1 MGPGR
6 AAEGETNLELA
17 HRLIPPTGNN
27 WGEVAKRGAAEAEF
41 LDRVRPLVHPD
52 FETLWRHSALP
63 GETRAG
69 LNATLAALRS
79 IGEAF
84 DELIALPEVY
94 VDLGDRVL
102 ILLTRKGR
110 TVTGDDFAEEG
121 AAMYIFEARQLRR
134 LELYSDRAIALA
146 DAGITEAEA
155 RERGV
160 PVEDIA

>member
-1 MGPGR
+1 MGPGP

-17 HRLIPPTGNN
+17 YRLIPPTGNN

-52 FETLWRHSALP
+52 FDP
-63 GETRAG
+63 
-69 LNATLAALRS
+69 LAPLRD
-79 IGEAF
+79 AR
-84 DELIALPEVY
+84 
-94 VDLGDRVL
+94 GD
-102 ILLTRKGR
+102 KGR
-110 TVTGDDFAEEG
+110 AVTGDDFAEEG
-121 AAMYIFEARQLRR
+121 AAMYIFEASQLRR